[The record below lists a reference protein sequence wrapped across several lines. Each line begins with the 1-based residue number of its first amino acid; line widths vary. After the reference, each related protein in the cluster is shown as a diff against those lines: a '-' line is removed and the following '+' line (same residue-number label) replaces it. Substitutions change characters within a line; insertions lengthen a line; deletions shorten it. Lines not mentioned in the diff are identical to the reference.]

1 MDGLRLQCCY
11 YNIAWGTQ
19 HAVEFGPLPP
29 PLQALALVAAFALG
43 AVVGSFLNVCIY
55 RLPRGESII
64 APRSY
69 CFSCGARLT
78 VLDLI
83 PLLSFL
89 ALRARCRHCGRRFSA
104 QYFFIELATALLF
117 LAAVRRFG
125 VSLETFC
132 VMAAGAA
139 LIVTFMIDLH
149 HYIILDACVAIV
161 LGTGVLLD
169 AYRLVTGSTSFITH
183 QESYG
188 GLGLS
193 VYLPRS
199 IVGIVLGAGVFLAIG
214 WVFNR
219 VFGKLALGEGDARL
233 AAGVGAWLGPGYA
246 FFAWFLMAVVVGA
259 AIGVLAMA
267 LRLKRRREY
276 IPFGPMLAAS
286 AIALMLW
293 GEPITAWIMSKY
305 GAGAA
310 PGS

>member
-1 MDGLRLQCCY
+1 
-11 YNIAWGTQ
+11 
-19 HAVEFGPLPP
+19 VEFGTLPP
-29 PLQALALVAAFALG
+29 PLQTFALIAAIALG

-55 RLPRGESII
+55 RLPRGESIV

-78 VLDLI
+78 FIDLI

-104 QYFFIELATALLF
+104 QYFFIELASALLF
-117 LAAVRRFG
+117 LAAVRVFG
-125 VSLETFC
+125 VSLQTFC

-149 HYIILDACVAIV
+149 HYIILDSCVAIV
-161 LGTGVLLD
+161 LATGVLLD
-169 AYRLVTGSTSFITH
+169 AYGLIAGDTSFITH
-183 QESYG
+183 QESYRNVE
-188 GLGLS
+188 LT

-219 VFGKLALGEGDARL
+219 VFGKPALGEGDARL
-233 AAGVGAWLGPGYA
+233 AAGVGAWLGAGYA
-246 FFAWFLMAVVVGA
+246 FFAWFLIAVLAGA
-259 AIGVLAMA
+259 LIGVLAIA
-267 LRLKRRREY
+267 LGLKRRREY

-293 GEPITAWIMSKY
+293 REPITAWVMSLY
-305 GAGAA
+305 GASTV
-310 PGS
+310 PGGG